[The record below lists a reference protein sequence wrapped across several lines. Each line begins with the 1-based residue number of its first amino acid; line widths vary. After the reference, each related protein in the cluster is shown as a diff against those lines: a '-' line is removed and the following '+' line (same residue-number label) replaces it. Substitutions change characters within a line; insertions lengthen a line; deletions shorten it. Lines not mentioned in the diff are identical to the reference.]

1 VPSSSAPETKKPR
14 RRLALGL
21 AAALVVVAAGG
32 GIGYAVLNQDAAVK
46 ATGKPWKAPLPKKTG
61 SYGAESG
68 GSHYGALR
76 KLLLPM
82 PQAYVP
88 GPDVAEFGNDAQ
100 LSGKRASD
108 LLKAGYRSLP
118 KKQRLAAGKAVDRL
132 GVEGIG
138 MRTYSTYGGVGG
150 GTDGQDALVVEV
162 ELLQLKNKQAA
173 RGATDFFAALAEEAG
188 NFRKGPKI
196 AGYGNAVCILPPRE
210 KGVPL
215 DRMDCEATE
224 GDLVINLTATG
235 TTPLPKDDAA
245 KLLKQQLDRVKD
257 PGEAA

>member
-1 VPSSSAPETKKPR
+1 
-14 RRLALGL
+14 
-21 AAALVVVAAGG
+21 VAAGG
-32 GIGYAVLNQDAAVK
+32 GTGYAVLDQGAAVK
-46 ATGKPWKAPLPKKTG
+46 ATGKPWKAPLPQKTA

-108 LLKAGYRSLP
+108 LLKAGYRDLP

-138 MRTYSTYGGVGG
+138 LRTYSIYGSVGV
-150 GTDGQDALVVEV
+150 GTDGDDALVVEI

-173 RGATDFFAALAEEAG
+173 RGATDFFSALAKEVVDL
-188 NFRKGPKI
+188 RKGPKI
-196 AGYGNAVCILPPRE
+196 AGYGNAVCVLPPRD

-224 GDLVINLTATG
+224 GDLVISLTATG
-235 TTPLPKDDAA
+235 TTPLPKEDAVA
-245 KLLKQQLDRVKD
+245 LLKQQLDRVKD